1 MQQVHISTLI
11 VNAIILKIST
21 FKIITNSYYLY
32 KEANDCVKVKPDSSI
47 P

>member
-11 VNAIILKIST
+11 FVAIILKMIAYE
-21 FKIITNSYYLY
+21 IITKSYYLY